1 MPSEV
6 ATGFEYRE
14 PNWFT
19 KAIAGRESGFLR
31 DPKGRTFNPSNLTYQ
46 SLFQEPRLAFRP
58 NPDPVLAGVH
68 RPDARSFVDL
78 VAKHERDVIE
88 KAFSADQLQRV
99 ALKDENGEPVVAMTQ
114 TEVSQ
119 KYGNNWVLTHPT
131 YPIHWYQQEQTVADM
146 VSKME
151 AVGFKLDGPELQAR
165 LANEAE
171 DAAVDAT
178 FAARRMPGWV
188 IPRDFAEYQRK
199 LETTARPYENKFFRG
214 YARAMNTWRTW
225 TLSMMPR
232 WALNTAVGSSVLT
245 TIKGVH
251 PGQYRIAGKLGEKG
265 VFDMPET
272 SGVDLGSVIG
282 MEMLESGAQ
291 GYLDSAFGI
300 KVGPGSRW
308 AMQKVQKIEDHFR
321 RASFVQSLD
330 RQHKQMMYEQGNI
343 IENLETAKGPRS
355 TEEYIDFIKD
365 NPEAVKKALADVD
378 RFAYNF
384 AALGPFE
391 RRYIRQA
398 VPFWGWYK
406 FISGLAYR
414 LPVDFP
420 GRTNLMSHLGTLGTN
435 QTQEGYGDLPAWLKG
450 ALPLSGDNSNFKY
463 LSTMGLNPFS
473 QIFNP
478 TGPEGAVSGSLQLS
492 QGSPLFQAIMAGAGI
507 DTLRG
512 GGTVPIHPS
521 SGIAPDPFGQYRDV
535 NTGEEVNVG
544 QRESGARVVAALLR
558 AFPQVRIGE
567 RVRSGGRS
575 VYPESIPLVR
585 ERFMPTKPEA
595 RFGGS
600 IADALEQIVG
610 FAPRP
615 YDLEGYQSRRKKFT
629 KYART
634 RQKSSLKKHK
644 KALEK

>member
-178 FAARRMPGWV
+178 FAARKMPGWV

-214 YARAMNTWRTW
+214 YAR
-225 TLSMMPR
+225 MP
-232 WALNTAVGSSVLT
+232 
-245 TIKGVH
+245 
-251 PGQYRIAGKLGEKG
+251 
-265 VFDMPET
+265 
-272 SGVDLGSVIG
+272 
-282 MEMLESGAQ
+282 
-291 GYLDSAFGI
+291 
-300 KVGPGSRW
+300 
-308 AMQKVQKIEDHFR
+308 
-321 RASFVQSLD
+321 
-330 RQHKQMMYEQGNI
+330 
-343 IENLETAKGPRS
+343 
-355 TEEYIDFIKD
+355 
-365 NPEAVKKALADVD
+365 
-378 RFAYNF
+378 
-384 AALGPFE
+384 
-391 RRYIRQA
+391 
-398 VPFWGWYK
+398 
-406 FISGLAYR
+406 
-414 LPVDFP
+414 
-420 GRTNLMSHLGTLGTN
+420 
-435 QTQEGYGDLPAWLKG
+435 
-450 ALPLSGDNSNFKY
+450 
-463 LSTMGLNPFS
+463 
-473 QIFNP
+473 
-478 TGPEGAVSGSLQLS
+478 
-492 QGSPLFQAIMAGAGI
+492 
-507 DTLRG
+507 
-512 GGTVPIHPS
+512 
-521 SGIAPDPFGQYRDV
+521 
-535 NTGEEVNVG
+535 
-544 QRESGARVVAALLR
+544 
-558 AFPQVRIGE
+558 
-567 RVRSGGRS
+567 
-575 VYPESIPLVR
+575 
-585 ERFMPTKPEA
+585 
-595 RFGGS
+595 
-600 IADALEQIVG
+600 
-610 FAPRP
+610 
-615 YDLEGYQSRRKKFT
+615 
-629 KYART
+629 
-634 RQKSSLKKHK
+634 
-644 KALEK
+644 